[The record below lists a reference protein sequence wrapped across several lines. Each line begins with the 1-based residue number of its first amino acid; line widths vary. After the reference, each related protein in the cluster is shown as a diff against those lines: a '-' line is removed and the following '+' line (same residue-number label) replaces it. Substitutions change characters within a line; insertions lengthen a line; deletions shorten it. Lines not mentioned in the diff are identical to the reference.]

1 MRVYAQKCGKI
12 EVEIEIEI
20 EAEIEGNRTFGPDVG
35 WLSVMRTG
43 GAWKNQELGMR
54 NGGGGAQIGK
64 RRLLNCGWWDS
75 GIVRQWGRLVRLIQA
90 IQPPSNPFNPSN
102 LFKPTHPAYDTNQ
115 SAVRCQL

>member
-64 RRLLNCGWWDS
+64 RRLMKHDGGFAAN
-75 GIVRQWGRLVRLIQA
+75 A
-90 IQPPSNPFNPSN
+90 PPSLLRRQLPRRGDDPYFIVN
-102 LFKPTHPAYDTNQ
+102 LPHLWGKSKRTVFAGSRRRLRIQ
-115 SAVRCQL
+115 

>member
-64 RRLLNCGWWDS
+64 RRLMKHDGGFAANAPPSLLRRQLPRRGDDPYF
-75 GIVRQWGRLVRLIQA
+75 IVNLPHLWGRWRAQRDGGG
-90 IQPPSNPFNPSN
+90 S
-102 LFKPTHPAYDTNQ
+102 
-115 SAVRCQL
+115 R